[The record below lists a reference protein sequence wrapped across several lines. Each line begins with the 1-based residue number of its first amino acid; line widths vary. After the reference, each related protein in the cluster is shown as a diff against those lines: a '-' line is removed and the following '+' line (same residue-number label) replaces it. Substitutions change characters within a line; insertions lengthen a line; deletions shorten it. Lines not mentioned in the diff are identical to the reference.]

1 MKRIAVVTSG
11 GDAPGINAAIRAIV
25 RTAIYR
31 GLQVWGI
38 QRGFQGMIE
47 GEIREMPITSVGGII
62 HRGGTILRTIRS
74 EEFKTQEG
82 QVKAVNNL
90 KKQKIEGLIV
100 IGGNGSFHG
109 AYSLDSVWN
118 IPTIGIPATI
128 DNDIWG
134 TDETIGFDTA
144 VNTALEAI
152 NKIRDTA
159 FSHERIFVIEV
170 MGRER
175 GFLALQ
181 VGLVGGAE
189 VIIIPEVKYD
199 INKLCQRMREGYQRG
214 KTSCIIVVA
223 EGAERASYLAT
234 EIEARTKFEARVSIL
249 GYIQRGG
256 TPTARSC
263 LLASRFGTQAVELLI
278 KGERGKT
285 VGIQGGNLIS
295 VSLEKS
301 YKEYKPIDL
310 ELYQL
315 AEILSL

>member
-11 GDAPGINAAIRAIV
+11 GDAPGMNAAIRAVV
-25 RTAIYR
+25 RMAIYR

-38 QRGFQGMIE
+38 ERGFQGMIE
-47 GEIREMPITSVGGII
+47 GEMREMNLASVGGII
-62 HRGGTILRTIRS
+62 NRGGTILRTIRS

-82 QVKAVNNL
+82 QTKAVEKL
-90 KKQKIEGLIV
+90 KKYDIEGLIV
-100 IGGNGSFHG
+100 IGGDGSFRG
-109 AYSLDSVWN
+109 AHILDTAWD

-128 DNDIWG
+128 DNDVWG
-134 TDETIGFDTA
+134 TDETIGFDSA
-144 VNTALEAI
+144 INTALEAI

-175 GFLALQ
+175 GFLTLQ

-189 VIIIPEVKYD
+189 AIIIPEVKYD
-199 INKLCQRMREGYQRG
+199 IQKLCRRIREGYRRG

-223 EGAERASYLAT
+223 EGAERAIYLAS
-234 EIEARTKFEARVSIL
+234 EIETRTKFETRVSIL

-256 TPTARSC
+256 IPTARSV
-263 LLASRFGTQAVELLI
+263 LLASRFGAAAVELLI
-278 KGERGKT
+278 KGERGKMI
-285 VGIQGGNLIS
+285 GIQGENLTP
-295 VSLEKS
+295 VSLEKTWE
-301 YKEYKPIDL
+301 EYKPIDL
-310 ELYQL
+310 DLYHL

>member
-1 MKRIAVVTSG
+1 MVTSG
-11 GDAPGINAAIRAIV
+11 GDAPGMNAAIRAVV

-38 QRGFQGMIE
+38 ERGFQGMIE
-47 GEIREMPITSVGGII
+47 GDMREMNLASVGGII
-62 HRGGTILRTIRS
+62 NRGGTILRTIRS

-82 QVKAVNNL
+82 QTKAVEKL
-90 KKQKIEGLIV
+90 KKYDIEGLIV
-100 IGGNGSFHG
+100 IGGDGSFRG
-109 AYSLDSVWN
+109 AHILDTIWD

-128 DNDIWG
+128 DNDVWG
-134 TDETIGFDTA
+134 TDETIGFDSA
-144 VNTALEAI
+144 INTALEAI

-175 GFLALQ
+175 GFLALR

-189 VIIIPEVKYD
+189 AIIIPEVKYD
-199 INKLCQRMREGYQRG
+199 IQKLCRRIKEGYRRG

-223 EGAERASYLAT
+223 EGAERAIYLAS
-234 EIEARTKFEARVSIL
+234 EIENRTKFETRVSIL

-256 TPTARSC
+256 IPTARSV
-263 LLASRFGTQAVELLI
+263 LLASRFGAAVVDLLI
-278 KGERGKT
+278 KGERGKMI
-285 VGIQGGNLIS
+285 GLQGETLTP
-295 VSLEKS
+295 VSLEKTWG
-301 YKEYKPIDL
+301 EYKPIDL
-310 ELYQL
+310 DLYHL